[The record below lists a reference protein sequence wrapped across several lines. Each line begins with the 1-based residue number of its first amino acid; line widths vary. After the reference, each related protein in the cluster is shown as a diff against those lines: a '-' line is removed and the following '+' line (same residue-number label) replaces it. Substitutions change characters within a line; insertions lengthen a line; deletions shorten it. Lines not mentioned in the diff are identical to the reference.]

1 MQRITNIFTD
11 CTDMVQHLQADLVGA
26 TRYIYFQFF
35 KFEADELGKA
45 IGELLIERAKAGV
58 DVRVIYDAVACWYV
72 PRRFFR
78 HLQKGGVKVLGF
90 NGLFSRNGIPVN
102 FRNHRKIVSIDGAAA
117 YVGGM
122 NIARRY
128 CDGVHGGIWR
138 DTHLRLTY
146 PTAIQE
152 LESIFLWDWTEC
164 KGDLQLPQH
173 LKEVRSPGRT
183 FSNTMR
189 KTRHGALKE
198 VRSPGRTNDI
208 ENQKDEATLYL
219 SPIHILPINPTDKV
233 MRMDALICYMLH
245 HAQRY
250 IYFQSPYFIPSTTI
264 LSALQAARNRGVE
277 VRLMLPIRGDKGIL
291 VPKAT
296 ASHYDHLLREGV
308 RIYLYRRGYM
318 HAKTIVMDDR
328 LTSIG
333 SANIDPRS
341 LRLSYEVTAVF
352 TDGDTALQQRHNF
365 EQDMAECTLLTL
377 AEWQKRSPWQRL
389 AEFIGRLF
397 EKHF

>member
-1 MQRITNIFTD
+1 MQPITNIFTD
-11 CTDMVQHLQADLVGA
+11 CTDMVNHLRADLA
-26 TRYIYFQFF
+26 EAKHHIYFQFF
-35 KFEADELGKA
+35 KFEADELGRQ
-45 IGELLIERAKAGV
+45 IGDLLIQRAKEGV

-78 HLQKGGVKVLGF
+78 HLQRGGVKVLAF
-90 NGLFSRNGIPVN
+90 NRLFSHNGIPVN
-102 FRNHRKIVSIDGAAA
+102 FRNHRKIVSIDGAVA

-122 NIARRY
+122 NIAQRY
-128 CDGVHGGIWR
+128 CHGVHSGIWR
-138 DTHLRLTY
+138 DTHLRLTDT
-146 PTAIQE
+146 TAVKE
-152 LESIFLWDWTEC
+152 LESVFLWDWTEC
-164 KGDLQLPQH
+164 TDNLQLPADTH
-173 LKEVRSPGRT
+173 
-183 FSNTMR
+183 
-189 KTRHGALKE
+189 
-198 VRSPGRTNDI
+198 
-208 ENQKDEATLYL
+208 

-233 MRMDALICYMLH
+233 MRMDALICYMLC

-308 RIYLYRRGYM
+308 KIYLYRRGYM

>member
-1 MQRITNIFTD
+1 MQRISNIFTN
-11 CTDMVQHLQADLVGA
+11 CTDMVQHLRTDIAGA

-90 NGLFSRNGIPVN
+90 NGLFSQNGIPVN

-138 DTHLRLTY
+138 DTHLRLTD

-173 LKEVRSPGRT
+173 LMEVRSPGGT
-183 FSNTMR
+183 IDN
-189 KTRHGALKE
+189 
-198 VRSPGRTNDI
+198 
-208 ENQKDEATLYL
+208 ENQKNEATLYH

-352 TDGDTALQQRHNF
+352 TDGDTALQQRHIF
-365 EQDMAECTLLTL
+365 EQDMAECEYLTL
-377 AEWQKRSPWQRL
+377 TDWRKRSFLQR
-389 AEFIGRLF
+389 FIEQFARLF
-397 EKHF
+397 EYHF

>member
-11 CTDMVQHLQADLVGA
+11 CTDMVQHLRADLAGA

-90 NGLFSRNGIPVN
+90 NGLFSNNGIPVN
-102 FRNHRKIVSIDGAAA
+102 FRNHRKIVSIDGTAA
-117 YVGGM
+117 YIGGM
-122 NIARRY
+122 NIAQRY
-128 CDGVHGGIWR
+128 CDGVHDGIWR
-138 DTHLRLTY
+138 DTHLRLTD

-164 KGDLQLPQH
+164 KGDLLLPRPACG
-173 LKEVRSPGRT
+173 EGDRGR
-183 FSNTMR
+183 
-189 KTRHGALKE
+189 G
-198 VRSPGRTNDI
+198 D
-208 ENQKDEATLYL
+208 TLIFPH
-219 SPIHILPINPTDKV
+219 SPIHILPINPTEKV

-264 LSALQAARNRGVE
+264 LSALKTARNRGVE

-308 RIYLYRRGYM
+308 KIYLYRRGYM

-352 TDGDTALQQRHNF
+352 TDGDTALQQRHIF
-365 EQDMAECTLLTL
+365 EQDMAECEYLTL
-377 AEWQKRSPWQRL
+377 TDWRKRSLWQRFTECF
-389 AEFIGRLF
+389 ARLF
-397 EKHF
+397 QHHF

>member
-11 CTDMVQHLQADLVGA
+11 CTDMVQHLRADLAGA

-90 NGLFSRNGIPVN
+90 NGLFSDNGIPVN

-122 NIARRY
+122 NIAQRY

-138 DTHLRLTY
+138 DTHLRLTA

-152 LESIFLWDWTEC
+152 LESVFLWDWTEC
-164 KGDLQLPQH
+164 KGDLLLPQYNM
-173 LKEVRSPGRT
+173 EVRSPGRT
-183 FSNTMR
+183 IDN
-189 KTRHGALKE
+189 
-198 VRSPGRTNDI
+198 
-208 ENQKDEATLYL
+208 ENQKNEASLYL

-245 HAQRY
+245 CAQRY
-250 IYFQSPYFIPSTTI
+250 IYFQSPYFIPSATI
-264 LSALQAARNRGVE
+264 LSALKAARNKGVE

-296 ASHYDHLLREGV
+296 ASHYDLLLREGV
-308 RIYLYRRGYM
+308 KIYLYQRGYM

-341 LRLSYEVTAVF
+341 LRLSYEITAVF
-352 TDGDTALQQRHNF
+352 TDGDTALQQRHIF
-365 EQDMAECTLLTL
+365 EQDMAECKYLTL
-377 AEWQKRSPWQRL
+377 TDWRKRSLWQRFTERF
-389 AEFIGRLF
+389 ARLF
-397 EKHF
+397 EHHF

>member
-1 MQRITNIFTD
+1 
-11 CTDMVQHLQADLVGA
+11 MVQHLRTDLAGA

-58 DVRVIYDAVACWYV
+58 DVRVIYDAVACWHV
-72 PRRFFR
+72 PQRFFR

-102 FRNHRKIVSIDGAAA
+102 FRNHRKIVSIDGTAA

-138 DTHLRLTY
+138 DTHLRLTD

-164 KGDLQLPQH
+164 KGDLQPAA
-173 LKEVRSPGRT
+173 
-183 FSNTMR
+183 NT
-189 KTRHGALKE
+189 H
-198 VRSPGRTNDI
+198 
-208 ENQKDEATLYL
+208 

-264 LSALQAARNRGVE
+264 LSAIQAARSRGVE

-308 RIYLYRRGYM
+308 KIYLYRRGYM

-352 TDGDTALQQRHNF
+352 TDGDTALQQRHIF
-365 EQDMAECTLLTL
+365 EQDMAECMLLTL
-377 AEWQKRSPWQRL
+377 PEWQKRSLWQRM

>member
-11 CTDMVQHLQADLVGA
+11 CTDMVQHLRADLAGA

-72 PRRFFR
+72 PRCFFR

-90 NGLFSRNGIPVN
+90 NGLFSDNGIPVN

-122 NIARRY
+122 NIAQRY

-138 DTHLRLTY
+138 DTHLRLTA

-152 LESIFLWDWTEC
+152 LESVFRWDWTEC
-164 KGDLQLPQH
+164 KGDLLLPQYH
-173 LKEVRSPGRT
+173 MEVRSPGRT
-183 FSNTMR
+183 IDN
-189 KTRHGALKE
+189 
-198 VRSPGRTNDI
+198 
-208 ENQKDEATLYL
+208 ENQKNEASLYL

-245 HAQRY
+245 RAQRY
-250 IYFQSPYFIPSTTI
+250 IYFQSPYFIPSATI
-264 LSALQAARNRGVE
+264 LSALKAARNKGME

-296 ASHYDHLLREGV
+296 ASHYDILLREGV
-308 RIYLYRRGYM
+308 KIYLYRRGYM

-341 LRLSYEVTAVF
+341 LRLSYEITAVF
-352 TDGDTALQQRHNF
+352 TDGDTALQQRHIF
-365 EQDMAECTLLTL
+365 EQDMAECKYLTL
-377 AEWQKRSPWQRL
+377 NDWEKRSLWQRFTERF
-389 AEFIGRLF
+389 ARLF
-397 EKHF
+397 EHHF

>member
-11 CTDMVQHLQADLVGA
+11 CTDMVQHLRTDIAGA

-90 NGLFSRNGIPVN
+90 NGLFSNNGIPVN

-122 NIARRY
+122 NIAQRY

-138 DTHLRLTY
+138 DTHLRLTA

-164 KGDLQLPQH
+164 KGNLLLPRPACG
-173 LKEVRSPGRT
+173 EGDRGR
-183 FSNTMR
+183 
-189 KTRHGALKE
+189 G
-198 VRSPGRTNDI
+198 D
-208 ENQKDEATLYL
+208 TLIFPH

-264 LSALQAARNRGVE
+264 LSALKTARNRGVE

-308 RIYLYRRGYM
+308 KIYLYRRGYM

-352 TDGDTALQQRHNF
+352 TDGDTALQQRHIF
-365 EQDMAECTLLTL
+365 EQDMAECKYLTL
-377 AEWQKRSPWQRL
+377 TDWRKRSLWQRFTECF
-389 AEFIGRLF
+389 ARLF
-397 EKHF
+397 EHHF

>member
-1 MQRITNIFTD
+1 
-11 CTDMVQHLQADLVGA
+11 MVQHLQADLAGA
-26 TRYIYFQFF
+26 TCYIYFQFF
-35 KFEADELGKA
+35 KIEEDDLGKE

-78 HLQKGGVKVLGF
+78 YLQKGGVKVLGF

-128 CDGVHGGIWR
+128 CDGVHGIWC
-138 DTHLRLTY
+138 DTHLRLTD

-164 KGDLQLPQH
+164 KGDLQP
-173 LKEVRSPGRT
+173 T
-183 FSNTMR
+183 ANT
-189 KTRHGALKE
+189 H
-198 VRSPGRTNDI
+198 
-208 ENQKDEATLYL
+208 

-233 MRMDALICYMLH
+233 MRMDALICYMFH

-277 VRLMLPIRGDKGIL
+277 VRVMLPIRGDKGIL

-308 RIYLYRRGYM
+308 KIYLYRRGYM

-352 TDGDTALQQRHNF
+352 TDGDTALQQRHIF
-365 EQDMAECTLLTL
+365 EQDMAECEYLTL
-377 AEWQKRSPWQRL
+377 TDWRKRSLWQRFTEHF
-389 AEFIGRLF
+389 ARLF
-397 EKHF
+397 EHHF

>member
-11 CTDMVQHLQADLVGA
+11 CTDMVQHLRTDLAGA

-90 NGLFSRNGIPVN
+90 NGLFSDNGIPVN
-102 FRNHRKIVSIDGAAA
+102 FRNHRKIVSIDGATA

-122 NIARRY
+122 NIAQRY

-138 DTHLRLTY
+138 DTHLRLTD

-152 LESIFLWDWTEC
+152 LESVFLWDWTEC
-164 KGDLQLPQH
+164 KGDLLLPQYH
-173 LKEVRSPGRT
+173 MEVRSPGRT
-183 FSNTMR
+183 IDN
-189 KTRHGALKE
+189 
-198 VRSPGRTNDI
+198 
-208 ENQKDEATLYL
+208 ENQKNEASLYL

-250 IYFQSPYFIPSTTI
+250 IYFQSPYFIPSATI
-264 LSALQAARNRGVE
+264 LSALKAARNKGVE

-296 ASHYDHLLREGV
+296 ASHYDLLLREGV
-308 RIYLYRRGYM
+308 KIYLYRRGYM

-341 LRLSYEVTAVF
+341 LRLSYEITAVF
-352 TDGDTALQQRHNF
+352 TDGDTALQQRHIF
-365 EQDMAECTLLTL
+365 EQDMSDCTLLTL
-377 AEWQKRSPWQRL
+377 SEWQKRSLWQRL
-389 AEFIGRLF
+389 AEFIGSLF
-397 EKHF
+397 EHHF

>member
-11 CTDMVQHLQADLVGA
+11 CTDMVQHLRTDIAGA

-102 FRNHRKIVSIDGAAA
+102 FRNHRKIVSIDGVAA

-138 DTHLRLTY
+138 DTHLRLTD

-173 LKEVRSPGRT
+173 L
-183 FSNTMR
+183 M
-189 KTRHGALKE
+189 E

-208 ENQKDEATLYL
+208 ENQKNEATLYH

-233 MRMDALICYMLH
+233 MRMDALICYMLL

-277 VRLMLPIRGDKGIL
+277 VRLILPIRGDKGIL

-296 ASHYDHLLREGV
+296 ASHYDLLLREEV
-308 RIYLYRRGYM
+308 KIYLYRRGYM

-352 TDGDTALQQRHNF
+352 TDGDTALQQRHIF
-365 EQDMAECTLLTL
+365 EQDMAECEYLTL
-377 AEWQKRSPWQRL
+377 TDWRKRSLWQRFTEHF
-389 AEFIGRLF
+389 ARLF
-397 EKHF
+397 EHHF

>member
-11 CTDMVQHLQADLVGA
+11 CTDMVQHLRTDIAGA

-90 NGLFSRNGIPVN
+90 NGLFSNNGIPVN

-122 NIARRY
+122 NIAQRY

-138 DTHLRLTY
+138 DTHLRLTA

-164 KGDLQLPQH
+164 KGDLQPAA
-173 LKEVRSPGRT
+173 
-183 FSNTMR
+183 NT
-189 KTRHGALKE
+189 
-198 VRSPGRTNDI
+198 
-208 ENQKDEATLYL
+208 L

-264 LSALQAARNRGVE
+264 LSALKTARNRGVE

-308 RIYLYRRGYM
+308 KIYLYRRGYM

-352 TDGDTALQQRHNF
+352 TDGDTALQQRHIF
-365 EQDMAECTLLTL
+365 EQDMAECKYLTL
-377 AEWQKRSPWQRL
+377 TDWRKRSLWQRFTECF
-389 AEFIGRLF
+389 ARLF
-397 EKHF
+397 QHHF